1 MKVCAPFVLAVAV
14 GLAKAVPQHYIDR
27 IARDEHFY
35 GPLGRRCRQKARAL
49 GSAEA
54 AATATATAAA
64 GSGAS
69 TTRVPRRQ
77 GTGSL
82 KRASLAKPPPK
93 VAGARKAA
101 QRSNSLL
108 DLRFMEREQE
118 ALYSPRQKAPL
129 SNGFTAASP
138 SRSHRN
144 VSSNTNN
151 HGSNKLTS
159 LKASASDR
167 GVLQGSKDE
176 PSEQNGTESDRENQP
191 TPLSRNQI
199 TSRESCLF

>member
-14 GLAKAVPQHYIDR
+14 GLAKAVPQHYVDR

-49 GSAEA
+49 ESAEA
-54 AATATATAAA
+54 AATATATA

-93 VAGARKAA
+93 VAGARKAT

-108 DLRFMEREQE
+108 DLRGMEREQE

-129 SNGFTAASP
+129 SNGFAAASP

-151 HGSNKLTS
+151 HGSNELTS
-159 LKASASDR
+159 PKASASDR
-167 GVLQGSKDE
+167 GVLQVSKDE
-176 PSEQNGTESDRENQP
+176 PSEQNGAESDRENQP

-199 TSRESCLF
+199 ASRESCLF